1 MIKKKLLVA
10 LCAAVFAG
18 ATLLTSCGGTGS
30 FLPEYEIR
38 SGESIAIP
46 GGVTY
51 ELVGAPEGVAIDPK
65 TGVITFDAAPYTQV
79 LAVAKKS
86 GKVVSET
93 KVTLLGEF
101 KAPTLRFTNLSDNI
115 VSGDSVSAVSDTGSA
130 VTYALKGDT
139 AGVEV
144 GRTTGKVTFASF
156 VADGT
161 PFIVEASSRGVSL
174 EHTFKAAAANFVR
187 AEADKQ
193 FVSQETPC
201 DIGFRLEFG
210 SDASVERQGVLG
222 VQSGHTAIDSSLY
235 DYDAGTRLLRLKK
248 EVFADWS
255 AGEHALRIITAK
267 NAVSVT
273 VSVATKFIST
283 PEALASINASAEALS
298 GYYVM
303 TRDIDLAAY
312 CEKQKDDGYWT
323 PIGTYHDVADGT
335 ALNDAFKGT
344 FDGNGHRITGF
355 KIYRDQTSDTRAYN
369 AGLFGYVDNT
379 ATIVNLGL
387 ESSAYNVVR
396 SFSGTFVG
404 VNTGVIEN
412 CYVQAD
418 VESIGNYV
426 GGFVGRNE
434 GTIKSAYTLGTVRG
448 ETSKGSFA
456 GRNMGVLENCYAVTG
471 EKGLPLVGT
480 DEGRTVGEN
489 FATRAEFEAFDFPF
503 GEPWVLGKGAPA
515 LKEAVPAYFLNGVAL
530 TGLPASMYKG
540 TSVQLTAVIN
550 PPDASDA
557 GEPSFA
563 SSVGTIEND
572 TLYVPVSADA
582 SACVVTVTCGDYSDS
597 AEIALLEPR
606 LEISGGA
613 EVLVKSYSYDLEVSV
628 LPALSEYIS
637 AVKYEITE
645 GKGVTVSEDG
655 RITVSRNS
663 KAETC
668 TVRAYIEGI
677 AEAYKTFMIRDVA
690 TGVSFLEDTDDV
702 VHAGHR
708 YRLSAAVSPATADQA
723 VTYTVSGL
731 SGVSILGDLLIVS
744 DAAASGTIAV
754 TAHAGTSAAPVTAV
768 KNIEVV
774 GKTAFDGNVKRV
786 AEGESA
792 TFDLSAAGLTSLEG
806 LVVRR
811 MEKKIDAAV
820 NGTAVT
826 IGAEYLEGF
835 GSRPIEITFWINGKV
850 YVATVTVSASDNI

>member
-1 MIKKKLLVA
+1 
-10 LCAAVFAG
+10 
-18 ATLLTSCGGTGS
+18 
-30 FLPEYEIR
+30 
-38 SGESIAIP
+38 
-46 GGVTY
+46 
-51 ELVGAPEGVAIDPK
+51 
-65 TGVITFDAAPYTQV
+65 
-79 LAVAKKS
+79 
-86 GKVVSET
+86 
-93 KVTLLGEF
+93 
-101 KAPTLRFTNLSDNI
+101 
-115 VSGDSVSAVSDTGSA
+115 
-130 VTYALKGDT
+130 
-139 AGVEV
+139 
-144 GRTTGKVTFASF
+144 
-156 VADGT
+156 
-161 PFIVEASSRGVSL
+161 
-174 EHTFKAAAANFVR
+174 
-187 AEADKQ
+187 
-193 FVSQETPC
+193 
-201 DIGFRLEFG
+201 
-210 SDASVERQGVLG
+210 
-222 VQSGHTAIDSSLY
+222 
-235 DYDAGTRLLRLKK
+235 
-248 EVFADWS
+248 
-255 AGEHALRIITAK
+255 
-267 NAVSVT
+267 
-273 VSVATKFIST
+273 
-283 PEALASINASAEALS
+283 
-298 GYYVM
+298 
-303 TRDIDLAAY
+303 
-312 CEKQKDDGYWT
+312 
-323 PIGTYHDVADGT
+323 
-335 ALNDAFKGT
+335 
-344 FDGNGHRITGF
+344 
-355 KIYRDQTSDTRAYN
+355 
-369 AGLFGYVDNT
+369 
-379 ATIVNLGL
+379 
-387 ESSAYNVVR
+387 
-396 SFSGTFVG
+396 
-404 VNTGVIEN
+404 
-412 CYVQAD
+412 
-418 VESIGNYV
+418 
-426 GGFVGRNE
+426 
-434 GTIKSAYTLGTVRG
+434 
-448 ETSKGSFA
+448 
-456 GRNMGVLENCYAVTG
+456 MGVLENCYAVTG

-557 GEPSFA
+557 GKPAFTA
-563 SSVGTIEND
+563 SVGTIEND

-731 SGVSILGDLLIVS
+731 SGVSVLGDLLIVS

-792 TFDLSAAGLTSLEG
+792 TFDLSAVGLTSLEG

-820 NGTAVT
+820 NGTSVT

>member
-201 DIGFRLEFG
+201 DVGFRLEFG

-312 CEKQKDDGYWT
+312 CEKQKDDG
-323 PIGTYHDVADGT
+323 
-335 ALNDAFKGT
+335 
-344 FDGNGHRITGF
+344 
-355 KIYRDQTSDTRAYN
+355 
-369 AGLFGYVDNT
+369 
-379 ATIVNLGL
+379 
-387 ESSAYNVVR
+387 
-396 SFSGTFVG
+396 
-404 VNTGVIEN
+404 
-412 CYVQAD
+412 
-418 VESIGNYV
+418 
-426 GGFVGRNE
+426 
-434 GTIKSAYTLGTVRG
+434 
-448 ETSKGSFA
+448 
-456 GRNMGVLENCYAVTG
+456 
-471 EKGLPLVGT
+471 
-480 DEGRTVGEN
+480 
-489 FATRAEFEAFDFPF
+489 
-503 GEPWVLGKGAPA
+503 
-515 LKEAVPAYFLNGVAL
+515 
-530 TGLPASMYKG
+530 
-540 TSVQLTAVIN
+540 
-550 PPDASDA
+550 
-557 GEPSFA
+557 
-563 SSVGTIEND
+563 
-572 TLYVPVSADA
+572 
-582 SACVVTVTCGDYSDS
+582 
-597 AEIALLEPR
+597 
-606 LEISGGA
+606 
-613 EVLVKSYSYDLEVSV
+613 
-628 LPALSEYIS
+628 
-637 AVKYEITE
+637 
-645 GKGVTVSEDG
+645 
-655 RITVSRNS
+655 
-663 KAETC
+663 
-668 TVRAYIEGI
+668 
-677 AEAYKTFMIRDVA
+677 
-690 TGVSFLEDTDDV
+690 
-702 VHAGHR
+702 
-708 YRLSAAVSPATADQA
+708 
-723 VTYTVSGL
+723 
-731 SGVSILGDLLIVS
+731 
-744 DAAASGTIAV
+744 
-754 TAHAGTSAAPVTAV
+754 
-768 KNIEVV
+768 
-774 GKTAFDGNVKRV
+774 
-786 AEGESA
+786 
-792 TFDLSAAGLTSLEG
+792 
-806 LVVRR
+806 
-811 MEKKIDAAV
+811 
-820 NGTAVT
+820 
-826 IGAEYLEGF
+826 
-835 GSRPIEITFWINGKV
+835 
-850 YVATVTVSASDNI
+850 